1 VTDDDLVRQLRDFE
15 RHLTRFQQ
23 TLGAEIVRDA
33 ADRIEELQAENER
46 LKQEREWAAAHAAD
60 VVEERIEWRRRCR
73 AAEEDAAR
81 LAAEL
86 NSYCGHD
93 EQAASPRQAIE
104 LHRARLAQTND
115 D

>member
-1 VTDDDLVRQLRDFE
+1 LRGE
-15 RHLTRFQQ
+15 HAHLRKMVHDTAVSLEEVEQ
-23 TLGAEIVRDA
+23 ERDA
-33 ADRIEELQAENER
+33 AN
-46 LKQEREWAAAHAAD
+46 
-60 VVEERIEWRRRCR
+60 
-73 AAEEDAAR
+73 EDAAR